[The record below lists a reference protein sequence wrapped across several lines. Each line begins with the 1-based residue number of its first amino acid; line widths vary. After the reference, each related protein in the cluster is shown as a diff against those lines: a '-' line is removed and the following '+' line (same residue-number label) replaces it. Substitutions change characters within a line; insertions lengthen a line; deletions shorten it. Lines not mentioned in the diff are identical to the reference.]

1 MRPLNP
7 GEPIGPGGFRLS
19 AHPGPGGVPNGSGAP
34 SAGSGLRRG
43 RRTLVRAAALVGVA
57 VLLAGAGL
65 YAFTAP
71 PLGPAGTADTG
82 HEGCSASAHTFSD
95 RLSPSDDPQVT
106 FSDDVPLRL
115 SFSPDGSV
123 LAVSQIDT
131 VTLWDWRE
139 SRALARIDHESSA
152 VPPTP
157 AAFSPDGCML
167 AYGTLHGAVVVDL
180 ATGGRK
186 TVAEDRVVRS
196 VTFSPDGSSLAVG
209 VQSDPEG
216 RLLHLYDTGAWELE
230 DRLSGSATLGSI
242 RYSLDGGVVAGGEDG
257 GGVTVWN
264 TGLRSPT
271 GLVLDRAGVG
281 ADAFD
286 LLPDGSGVLLIRSGR
301 VLLVDPGTEEVRRE
315 YVPDTD
321 GGVLV
326 DVAYSAAS
334 GRVFAARLNPVS
346 DTGDM
351 VAWEYGAATEVALG
365 PDLPR
370 VFPMALSGDG
380 SRVAGLRTGT
390 GDIAVYDTDLSLL
403 NVLTG

>member
-1 MRPLNP
+1 MR
-7 GEPIGPGGFRLS
+7 
-19 AHPGPGGVPNGSGAP
+19 
-34 SAGSGLRRG
+34 
-43 RRTLVRAAALVGVA
+43 TAALAGVV

-65 YAFTAP
+65 YAFTVP
-71 PLGPAGTADTG
+71 PRVPVGTADTG
-82 HEGCSASAHTFSD
+82 AGDCTVSARTVPD
-95 RLSPSDDPQVT
+95 RLAPPDEPQVA
-106 FSDDVPLRL
+106 FSGDVPLRM

-131 VTLWDWRE
+131 VTLWDWQE

-157 AAFSPDGCML
+157 AAFSPDGCLL
-167 AYGTLHGAVVVDL
+167 AYGSLHGAVVVDL
-180 ATGGRK
+180 ATGGRR
-186 TVAEDRVVRS
+186 TVGEERAVRS
-196 VTFSPDGSSLAVG
+196 ATFTPDGSSLAVG
-209 VQSDPEG
+209 VQSDPDG
-216 RLLHLYDTGAWELE
+216 RLLHLYDTGTWELE
-230 DRLSGSATLGSI
+230 DRLYGSATLGSI

-264 TGLRSPT
+264 TGSSSPA

-301 VLLVDPGTEEVRRE
+301 VLLVDPGTGEVVRE
-315 YVPDTD
+315 YVPESD

-334 GRVFAARLNPVS
+334 GRVFAARLDPA
-346 DTGDM
+346 DGAGDM

-365 PDLPR
+365 PDLPS
-370 VFPMALSGDG
+370 VFPMALSVDG

-390 GDIAVYDTDLSLL
+390 GDIAVYNTDLSLL